1 MSFTVLTPSEFK
13 LDAFYLLLS
22 EEQLKVW
29 IQGFK
34 SKALF

>member
-1 MSFTVLTPSEFK
+1 MSFTVLIPEFK
-13 LDAFYLLLS
+13 LDAFYLLS